1 MTRLPAPS
9 AVRTGAVTIGL
20 ALVTATALAGCGS
33 AGASH
38 GTAGSASATSSAT
51 APASA
56 STGTLSKTEFVTK
69 MDAVCTAIDAKR
81 KALPTPSGPS
91 DFAALTAYT
100 EGTLALFPAYFSQAS
115 ALVAQSADKAELQ
128 AKWLDVEKSDFSAQ
142 QVAAEK
148 LLTASKEKNAAL
160 VSQYT
165 SQLSAASD
173 HSSEI
178 AAFMTT
184 YGLTSCAALESS

>member
-9 AVRTGAVTIGL
+9 AVRTGAGTIGL

-33 AGASH
+33 SGASH
-38 GTAGSASATSSAT
+38 GTAGSASAT
-51 APASA
+51 ASA